1 MAVDAGRRREVER
14 ILESLA
20 SWSRVLAASRT
31 SPFGDVQLT
40 HRQID
45 ALVLIAY
52 RRSGV
57 GPGELAGLLGLTPG
71 GVSQMLDVLSA
82 SSLVEV
88 VPDPNDG
95 RRRIVTLT
103 TEARSRLKR
112 FEAAA
117 ARELAPRFDQLGDA
131 ELDQLAD
138 LLART
143 TDLR

>member
-1 MAVDAGRRREVER
+1 MAVDAGRLREVQR

-20 SWSRVLAASRT
+20 SWSRVLAASSA
-31 SPFGDVQLT
+31 SPFGNVRLT

-52 RRSGV
+52 RSSGV
-57 GPGELAGLLGLTPG
+57 GPGELAALLGLTPG

-88 VPDPNDG
+88 APDPADG

-103 TEARSRLKR
+103 SEARSRLKR

-117 ARELAPRFDQLGDA
+117 ARDLAPRFDRLDDA